1 METQPVERRLAAIL
15 SADVSGYSRLMGE
28 DDEAT
33 LQTLTRYREVQFSA
47 IERHRGRVVNAP
59 GDALLAEFASVID
72 AVTCAVE
79 IQKALAGRNDRL
91 PESRRMEFRIGIHL
105 GDVLVKEG
113 ALYGDGVN
121 IAARLEGLANGRGI
135 CISRTV
141 YEQVQKKI
149 DCGIEYL
156 GEYLVKNIAEPV
168 EVYGVRVFPGDR
180 SQQRRRSP
188 LSAWHGVAIG
198 VSAVLLIQGGAW
210 WLWRDEISSR
220 FVSAPARPL
229 ATADSKARL
238 ALRPLPGDLSPGKPF
253 RHCQDCPEMV
263 VVPAGSFLMG
273 SPPSER
279 GHRPEEGPLQRV

>member
-198 VSAVLLIQGGAW
+198 VSAVLLIQGG
-210 WLWRDEISSR
+210 
-220 FVSAPARPL
+220 
-229 ATADSKARL
+229 
-238 ALRPLPGDLSPGKPF
+238 
-253 RHCQDCPEMV
+253 
-263 VVPAGSFLMG
+263 
-273 SPPSER
+273 
-279 GHRPEEGPLQRV
+279 